1 MIFGKRIVRKK
12 EGTDFRKAYCKQ
24 EKQLLGYR
32 KKGKCSSASERK
44 YVFNF

>member
-12 EGTDFRKAYCKQ
+12 EGTEFRKAYCKQ
-24 EKQLLGYR
+24 ERQALDR